1 MARSTKT
8 PTTDDTATASPQA
21 EVTVPAAGSTTRTP
35 RPGSKLAQVIA
46 LLESADGATIAEIMT
61 ATSWQQH
68 TVRGALAG
76 SITKKLGRTLSSE
89 KVEGRGRVYRIAAL
103 QKD

>member
-8 PTTDDTATASPQA
+8 KDQPATDAAGAPQA
-21 EVTVPAAGSTTRTP
+21 SASTIEAAPRSP
-35 RPGSKLAQVIA
+35 RPGSKLATVVE
-46 LLESADGATIAEIMT
+46 LLQNEAGATIAEMMA

-76 SITKKLGRTLSSE
+76 SITKRFGRTISSE
-89 KVEGRGRVYRIAAL
+89 KIDGRGRVYRIASTRA
-103 QKD
+103 D